1 MTDENREYS
10 LNFFLV
16 ILLPRPA
23 MDTCEGRLQSWPDK
37 LTLISEREHKI
48 VNKPWTVEQSTLLLL
63 VHTAL
68 NLTIINYVHF

>member
-1 MTDENREYS
+1 
-10 LNFFLV
+10 
-16 ILLPRPA
+16 
-23 MDTCEGRLQSWPDK
+23 MDTYEGRLHSWPDK
-37 LTLISEREHKI
+37 LTLISEREHKV